1 MLTIMIS
8 NKRVPEKTTHQMPCN
23 FYHSPEL
30 LMFVKEMGFEVP
42 LNIVQDQADGCPPV
56 YSVVGTINK
65 EIYLQ
70 LIWSS
75 YGFPYPMRVCGFDEV
90 FDERFSGTIHYLRC
104 VCFVRHN
111 PASYM
116 VYESKNDSLAQV
128 MIAVMDFI
136 RRTYQKSFPTG

>member
-1 MLTIMIS
+1 MLTTMKS
-8 NKRVPEKTTHQMPCN
+8 NKRVPEKVTYQMPCN
-23 FYHSPEL
+23 FSQTPEL
-30 LMFVKEMGFEVP
+30 LMFVKEMGFEVASEIGQ
-42 LNIVQDQADGCPPV
+42 LQAGENPPV
-56 YSVVGTINK
+56 WSVVGTLNK

-75 YGFPYPMRVCGFDEV
+75 YGFPYPIRVCGFDEV

-104 VCFVRHN
+104 VCFVRHK